1 MEGLSIGEIV
11 ASAQGTLSNS
21 GRDFLVSGVSIDSR
35 RINPG
40 DMFIALKGES
50 FDGHDF
56 IAKAVE
62 NGAAVVVTEKPLNEL
77 GIPYILVRDTL
88 KALQDIARYY
98 RGKFQIPFVA
108 VTGSSGKTTTKD
120 MIASVLSQKFN
131 VLKTEGN
138 FNNAIGLPLT
148 LLKLQY
154 SHEIAIL
161 EMGMNSPGEISLLS
175 DIVRQDIGV
184 ISNVGNAHI
193 EKLGSKENILKAKL
207 EIYDYFD
214 KHNTAVINGDNA
226 MLADFSSEKYRVVRY
241 GMDQSNDLYAF
252 GIMEKG
258 EEGIDFS
265 VNMEGAAVSFTVLL
279 PGMHNV
285 YNALS
290 AIAVARL
297 FGMKAEDIRKGLLS
311 FKPSKMRMDI
321 INTKGGVKIINDA
334 YNANP
339 ESLKAAID
347 VLQSLKS
354 GGRSVCIT
362 GDMLELGDVS
372 EEEHYNIGAYAAA
385 IGVDIIAAVGNFSEA
400 VKRGAEASGMDSKNI
415 YAFPVKKEAALLMD
429 KIIKPGDVVL
439 VKGSRAIKMEYIVDL
454 LRERG

>member
-1 MEGLSIGEIV
+1 MEAMSLQEI
-11 ASAQGTLSNS
+11 ASASKGTLMNS
-21 GRDFLVSGVSIDSR
+21 EAGLVVGGVSIDSR

-56 IAKAVE
+56 INIAVE
-62 NGAAVVVTEKPLNEL
+62 NGAAVVVTYKQPAECSV
-77 GIPYILVRDTL
+77 PYILVEDTM

-98 RGKFQIPFVA
+98 RKKFQIPFVA

-120 MIASVLSQKFN
+120 MIASVLSQRFN

-154 SHEIAIL
+154 DHEIAVL

-175 DIVRQDIGV
+175 DIVRQDVGV
-184 ISNVGNAHI
+184 ISNVGTAHI
-193 EKLGSKENILKAKL
+193 EKLGSRENILKAKL
-207 EIYDYFD
+207 EIFHYFD
-214 KHNTAVINGDNA
+214 RNNTAVINGDND
-226 MLADFSSEKYRVVRY
+226 MLAGFHAGKYPVVRY
-241 GMDQSNDLYAF
+241 GLKDSNDLYAF
-252 GIMEKG
+252 DIKEKG

-265 VNMEGAAVSFTVLL
+265 VNMEGAAESFTVLL

-297 FGMKAEDIRKGLLS
+297 FGMEAGEIRRGLTN

-321 INTKGGVKIINDA
+321 INTRNGVKIINDA

-339 ESLKAAID
+339 ESMRAAIN
-347 VLQSLKS
+347 VLQGLKGS
-354 GGRSVCIT
+354 GKSISIT
-362 GDMLELGDVS
+362 GDMLELGEVS
-372 EEEHYNIGAYAAA
+372 EKEHYGIGAYAAEK
-385 IGVDIIAAVGNFSEA
+385 GVDMVVAVGNFSGS
-400 VKRGAEASGMDSKNI
+400 VKRGAEEAGMDSKHI
-415 YAFPVKKEAALLMD
+415 YAFPLKEDAALFLE
-429 KIIKPGDVVL
+429 KILKPGDVVL
-439 VKGSRAIKMEYIVDL
+439 VKGSRVMKMEYIVDL